1 MSLFRKSRLSAVKWN
16 FCVSLFWRHGLYFN
30 WYISFISVHDTQ
42 QTSVINGLYPDSRQ
56 KPINQSIMSMVNKD
70 VEGVKYYLLIVHWK
84 ACRSSRG
91 DIWGLLRFY
100 SCYVLSL
107 SVTWNHTWKTCR
119 FKRPFFY
126 IFWKIYL
133 IFFFWERVF
142 KICVESTEQFGN
154 GEKIATKARQSAKFA
169 IATV

>member
-107 SVTWNHTWKTCR
+107 WLETIRGRRVASNGHFSISFGK
-119 FKRPFFY
+119 F
-126 IFWKIYL
+126 IL
-133 IFFFWERVF
+133 IFFLERVF
-142 KICVESTEQFGN
+142 KICVESTETIWKWGKN
-154 GEKIATKARQSAKFA
+154 RHKS
-169 IATV
+169 